1 MKKTI
6 LLTACLLVFYIFP
19 SFACTSVIISGR
31 VTESGKPLMLK
42 NRDTDELN
50 NRIEYFKGPIYSFVG
65 LVNSFSTKKEVWAG
79 TNSKGFCIMNTA
91 SYNLGGNTEDVS
103 VKDKEGELMYM
114 ALGTCATV
122 EDFESFLQ
130 IRPKP
135 NGVSANFGVIDANGG
150 AAYFEVNN
158 YSYKKYDIND
168 IPCGYRVVTN
178 FSESGS
184 FENYKGYERYLTA
197 MDIMAEYEAQAD
209 EGKMY
214 VGPFD
219 LFYDFSRSY
228 TNSMV
233 GIDYL
238 NSYYSLKNDFGFTGI
253 LVDQD
258 FIPRRSTS
266 SSIVFEGVAKGEDP
280 SHTIMWSILG
290 YPSCSV
296 PVPILVSDSDT
307 VPSYM
312 KSCDGKPTSE
322 FCDIALKIKDTYI
335 FYDDISNGQMYLDLN
350 NIIKLQHC
358 CLVTESLVEGEWQ
371 KIYNRWV
378 SGQSSLSAFKAE
390 YSAFTRNYYNKYLE
404 EFSSFIQ

>member
-238 NSYYSLKNDFGFTGI
+238 NSYYSLK
-253 LVDQD
+253 
-258 FIPRRSTS
+258 
-266 SSIVFEGVAKGEDP
+266 K
-280 SHTIMWSILG
+280 
-290 YPSCSV
+290 
-296 PVPILVSDSDT
+296 
-307 VPSYM
+307 
-312 KSCDGKPTSE
+312 
-322 FCDIALKIKDTYI
+322 
-335 FYDDISNGQMYLDLN
+335 
-350 NIIKLQHC
+350 
-358 CLVTESLVEGEWQ
+358 
-371 KIYNRWV
+371 
-378 SGQSSLSAFKAE
+378 
-390 YSAFTRNYYNKYLE
+390 
-404 EFSSFIQ
+404 

>member
-1 MKKTI
+1 
-6 LLTACLLVFYIFP
+6 
-19 SFACTSVIISGR
+19 
-31 VTESGKPLMLK
+31 MLK

-65 LVNSFSTKKEVWAG
+65 LVNSSSLNKEVWAG

-91 SYNLGGNTEDVS
+91 SYNLGGNSDDNS
-103 VKDKEGELMYM
+103 LKDQEGELMFM

-122 EDFESFLQ
+122 DDFESFLN

-135 NGVSANFGVIDANGG
+135 NGVSANFGVIDAKGG

-158 YSYKKYDIND
+158 YSYKKYDVNE

-184 FENYKGYERYLTA
+184 FEEYRGYERYLTA
-197 MDIMAEYEAQAD
+197 MDIMSGYESQAEN
-209 EGKMY
+209 GKMY

-228 TNSMV
+228 RNSMV

-238 NSYYSLKNDFGFTGI
+238 NSYYSLKKDFGFTGI
-253 LVDQD
+253 VIDQD

-266 SSIVFEGVAKGEDP
+266 ASIVFEGVKEGEDP
-280 SHTIMWSILG
+280 LHTIMWSILG

-296 PVPILVSDSDT
+296 PVPVVVVDT
-307 VPSYM
+307 DIVPSYL
-312 KSCDGKPTSE
+312 KSSQNSRNSEMCDK
-322 FCDIALKIKDTYI
+322 ALKIKDTYL
-335 FYDDISNGQMYLDLN
+335 FYDEISNGEMYLDLN
-350 NIIKLQHC
+350 NVIKLQHS
-358 CLVTESLVEGEWQ
+358 CLVTESFVEGEWQ
-371 KIYNRWV
+371 KIYNSWV
-378 SGQSSLSAFKAE
+378 SGQTSLQVFKMDYYE
-390 YSAFTRNYYNKYLE
+390 FTRKYYDKYLE

>member
-1 MKKTI
+1 
-6 LLTACLLVFYIFP
+6 
-19 SFACTSVIISGR
+19 
-31 VTESGKPLMLK
+31 MLK
-42 NRDTDELN
+42 NRDTDELD
-50 NRIEYFKGPIYSFVG
+50 NRIEYFKGAIYSFVG
-65 LVNSFSTKKEVWAG
+65 LVNSYSVNKEVWAG

-91 SYNLGGNTEDVS
+91 SYNLGGGSDDVT
-103 VKDKEGELMYM
+103 VKDKEGELMFM

-122 EDFESFLQ
+122 DDFESFLQ

-158 YSYKKYDIND
+158 YTYTKYDVNE

-197 MDIMAEYEAQAD
+197 VDVMAGYEAHAED
-209 EGKMY
+209 GKMFI
-214 VGPFD
+214 GPFD

-228 TNSMV
+228 RNSMV

-238 NSYYSLKNDFGFTGI
+238 NGFYSLKKDFGFTGI
-253 LVDQD
+253 VIDQD

-266 SSIVFEGVAKGEDP
+266 SSIVFEGVQKGEDP
-280 SHTIMWSILG
+280 LHTVMWSILG

-296 PVPILVSDSDT
+296 PVPILVSDSDI
-307 VPSYM
+307 VPDYM
-312 KSCDGKPTSE
+312 KSSQNSRTSDMCDK
-322 FCDIALKIKDTYI
+322 ALKIKNSYL
-335 FYDDISNGQMYLDLN
+335 FYAEISNGEMYLDLN
-350 NIIKLQHC
+350 NVIKLQHS
-358 CLVTESLVEGEWQ
+358 CLVTESMLEGEWQ
-371 KIYNRWV
+371 NIYNNWV
-378 SGQSSLSAFKAE
+378 SGRTNLSVFKMD
-390 YSAFTRNYYNKYLE
+390 YLDFTRKYYDKYLE

>member
-1 MKKTI
+1 MKKSSLIVCI
-6 LLTACLLVFYIFP
+6 LLLSAVH
-19 SFACTSVIISGR
+19 SFACTSVIISGK

-42 NRDTDELN
+42 NRDTDELD
-50 NRIEYFKGPIYSFVG
+50 NRIEYFKGAIYPFVG
-65 LVNSFSTKKEVWAG
+65 LVNSYSTQKEVWAG

-91 SYNLGGNTEDVS
+91 SYNLGGISDDDS

-114 ALGTCATV
+114 ALGTCVTV
-122 EDFESFLQ
+122 DDFESFLQ

-158 YSYKKYDIND
+158 YTYKKYDVNE

-184 FENYKGYERYLTA
+184 FEGYRGYERYLTA
-197 MDIMAEYEAQAD
+197 VDIMAGYEEQA
-209 EGKMY
+209 ENGKMF

-228 TNSMV
+228 KNSMV

-238 NSYYSLKNDFGFTGI
+238 NSFYSLKKDFGFTGI
-253 LVDQD
+253 VIDQD

-266 SSIVFEGVAKGEDP
+266 ASIVFEGVKEGEDP
-280 SHTIMWSILG
+280 LHTVMWSILG

-296 PVPILVSDSDT
+296 PVPILVSDSDI
-307 VPSYM
+307 VPGYM
-312 KSCDGKPTSE
+312 KSSQDSRTSE
-322 FCDIALKIKDTYI
+322 MCDKALKIKDSYL
-335 FYDDISNGQMYLDLN
+335 FYDEISNGEMYLDLN
-350 NIIKLQHC
+350 NVIKLQHS
-358 CLVTESLVEGEWQ
+358 CLVTESLLEGDWQ
-371 KIYNRWV
+371 KIFNSWV
-378 SGQSSLSAFKAE
+378 SGQTSLSVFKMD
-390 YSAFTRNYYNKYLE
+390 YLDFTRKYYDKYLE

>member
-1 MKKTI
+1 MKKSLI
-6 LLTACLLVFYIFP
+6 LFCFLIFSAVH

-65 LVNSFSTKKEVWAG
+65 LVNSSSLNKEVWAG

-91 SYNLGGNTEDVS
+91 SYNLGGNSDDNLL
-103 VKDKEGELMYM
+103 KDQEGKLMFM

-122 EDFESFLQ
+122 DDFESFLN

-135 NGVSANFGVIDANGG
+135 NGVSANFGVIDAKGG

-158 YSYKKYDIND
+158 YSYKKYDVNE

-184 FENYKGYERYLTA
+184 FEGYRGYERYLTA
-197 MDIMAEYEAQAD
+197 MDIMSGYESQAEN
-209 EGKMY
+209 GKMY

-228 TNSMV
+228 RNSMV

-238 NSYYSLKNDFGFTGI
+238 NNYYSLKKDFGFTGI
-253 LVDQD
+253 VIDQD

-266 SSIVFEGVAKGEDP
+266 ASIVFEGVKEGEDP
-280 SHTIMWSILG
+280 LHTIMWSILG

-296 PVPILVSDSDT
+296 PVPVVVVDT
-307 VPSYM
+307 DIVPSFL
-312 KSCDGKPTSE
+312 KSSQNSMNSEMCDK
-322 FCDIALKIKDTYI
+322 ALKIKDTYL
-335 FYDDISNGQMYLDLN
+335 FYDEISNGEMYLDLN
-350 NIIKLQHC
+350 NVIKLQHS
-358 CLVTESLVEGEWQ
+358 CLITESFLEGEWQ
-371 KIYNRWV
+371 KIYNSWV
-378 SGQSSLSAFKAE
+378 SGQTSLQVFKMDYYE
-390 YSAFTRNYYNKYLE
+390 FTRKYYDKYLK